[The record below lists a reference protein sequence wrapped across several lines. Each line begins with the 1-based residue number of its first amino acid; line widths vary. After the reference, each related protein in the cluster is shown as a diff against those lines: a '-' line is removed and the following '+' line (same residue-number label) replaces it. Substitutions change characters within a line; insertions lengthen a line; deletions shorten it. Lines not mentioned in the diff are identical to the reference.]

1 MLNVNCPMCEKPT
14 PIVDGTQQTCA
25 HCQSDFTVQVSVAA
39 VGARD
44 GNSAHRSTQA
54 PSEIQFPENRDF
66 SPPPERHRSRV
77 GSGVALGFGTAAV
90 GAGVAGLLAIIAGL
104 IAVVMFLGTIAYA
117 FVHLVT
123 LGWL

>member
-1 MLNVNCPMCEKPT
+1 MWMDAGMVVL
-14 PIVDGTQQTCA
+14 
-25 HCQSDFTVQVSVAA
+25 AA

-44 GNSAHRSTQA
+44 GTLAHRSARA

-66 SPPPERHRSRV
+66 SPPPERHQSRL
-77 GSGVALGFGTAAV
+77 ALGFGTAAV
-90 GAGVAGLLAIIAGL
+90 GGGIAGLLAIIAGL